1 MLKIVLTQSRKEDWR
16 HALLSVGYYAAGA
29 LMPVWLSVPILFL
42 FSQPMGFPT
51 FIDSGQF
58 AIYSAAAF
66 SPILYPLTRQNPGA
80 EKTLYQLVIHICIVL
95 AAGIFVGLTVIDSLD
110 LGHIPINLP
119 FLRVSSIILFVLA
132 LGAMFFIELHENA
145 YNEIDVTEE
154 RLNRRE
160 RLDEEFDRGL
170 QSTEE

>member
-1 MLKIVLTQSRKEDWR
+1 MLRIVLTQSRREDWR
-16 HALLSVGYYAAGA
+16 HAFLAIAYYAAGA
-29 LMPVWLSVPILFL
+29 LMPVWLSIPVLYL

-66 SPILYPLTRQNPGA
+66 SPILYPLTRQSPGA

-95 AAGIFVGLTVIDSLD
+95 AAGVFVGLTVIDSLD

-119 FLRVSSIILFVLA
+119 FLRASSIIMFLFA
-132 LGAMFFIELHENA
+132 LGAMFFIELHENV

-160 RLDEEFDRGL
+160 RLDEEFDRAL
-170 QSTEE
+170 QSPEE